1 MSGQPPPG
9 EVRPAMAMDVV
20 AMFCTAGHVDHG
32 KTSLVRLLT
41 GCATDRLKEEIER
54 GLTIELGFAPCWLGE
69 GLCAGIV
76 DVPGHERFVRTM
88 VAGVSGMDY
97 CVLVIAADD
106 GVMPQTREHVEIMQL
121 MGMTRGMVALTKTD
135 LVEPDLLALR
145 TDEIRAY
152 LETTFLRGAPICPV
166 SSVTG
171 EGLDVFYDTLI
182 AGLRAGVRARAPG
195 VFRLPIERAMLRPG
209 FGAVVTGIPLAGR
222 IAEGDPVECVPGGA
236 LGHVR
241 RLQRFGRDAA
251 EGGAGQCLALNI
263 PEFAKHAPERGQVL
277 CAPGRLKPARLFHAR
292 LRAVPRLDP
301 PLRNAEAVSFHAGTA
316 EAHGRVYLLDP
327 RELTAGGEA
336 WATVLTDEP
345 VAAAEGDRFIL
356 RRFSPPMTVGGGRIL
371 IAGEG
376 DHRPRRAAALED
388 LRACAAALD
397 GVEWDSREGRARRM
411 EDLLARRLAAGTP
424 GDLACALLLDDAAVR
439 DALTDLT
446 AAGVVTELAGG
457 RFSHARRVAEL
468 AAAME
473 QRLTGLAADGNRLR
487 VPLGEW
493 RSAFEAPAALW
504 DRCCADLVAAGRIRI
519 SGGFALP
526 AGTLDGLP
534 EAERAL
540 AERMRA
546 RFEQEGYETIHPAE
560 LPAALGASAAQT
572 ARVLEFLCTCGE
584 LVRIA
589 PNVVLTAARLRAAQ
603 DHIVRTIRETGA
615 LDSTAF
621 RAHLGV
627 SRKYAMAI
635 LDFLDLRKITLRV
648 QNTRRL
654 LPGWEARLY

>member
-145 TDEIRAY
+145 MEDLRAY

-166 SSVTG
+166 SCVTG

-263 PEFAKHAPERGQVL
+263 PEFAKRAPERGQVL
-277 CAPGRLKPARLFHAR
+277 CAPGRLNPARLFHAQ
-292 LRAVPRLDP
+292 LQAVPRLDP

-376 DHRPRRAAALED
+376 DRRPRRAAALED
-388 LRACAAALD
+388 VRACAAAL
-397 GVEWDSREGRARRM
+397 GGAEWDSREGRARRM
-411 EDLLARRLAAGTP
+411 EDLLARRLAAGTL
-424 GDLACALLLDDAAVR
+424 GDLARALLLDDSAVCE
-439 DALTDLT
+439 ALADLT

-457 RFSHARRVAEL
+457 RFAHTRRVADL
-468 AAAME
+468 TAAME
-473 QRLTGLAADGNRLR
+473 RRLTELAADGNRLR

-504 DRCCADLVAAGRIRI
+504 DRCCADLVAAGRVRI
-519 SGGFALP
+519 TGGFALP

-534 EAERAL
+534 DAERAL

-546 RFEQEGYETIHPAE
+546 RFEQEGYETTHPAE

-572 ARVLEFLCTCGE
+572 ARVLEFLSTCGE
-584 LVRIA
+584 LVWIA

-603 DHIVRTIRETGA
+603 EHIVRTIQETGA

-635 LDFLDLRKITLRV
+635 LDFMDLRKITLRV
-648 QNTRRL
+648 QNARRL
-654 LPGWEARLY
+654 LPGWEARLF